1 MSKRMNEGKSGVNLN
16 GGWYQK
22 CQVMDKA
29 SKGKTKSRLV
39 LLFLDQTGHTLWC
52 SVLTKRQDYILGL
65 FVLPLTSLHSDTLMR
80 PDTRLLSKFS
90 C

>member
-1 MSKRMNEGKSGVNLN
+1 MNVKRG
-16 GGWYQK
+16 GGWVSETSGNEKSSQK
-22 CQVMDKA
+22 EGLKA
-29 SKGKTKSRLV
+29 WLV
-39 LLFLDQTGHTLWC
+39 FLSMDQTGQTLQR
-52 SVLTKRQDYILGL
+52 SALTKRQDYILSL